1 MILNELRK
9 DSTKFE
15 MHKDFEWTKNSLN
28 FWTTVVALYELQIRS
43 QLNQRDW
50 NTEPTQKKRRVD

>member
-1 MILNELRK
+1 
-9 DSTKFE
+9 